1 MIKTESLKFSYDGRK
16 YFDFPDINLDI
27 GENLLII
34 GNSGIGKTTLLH
46 LLAGILKPESG
57 SINISG
63 TDISKF
69 SDTELDKFRGDNIGI
84 VFQKPHFIS
93 SLTINENLKLAQY
106 LSPSKISGD
115 AKKIL
120 ESLNIKDKYQQ
131 KPNQLSE
138 GEKQRA
144 SIALALINSPSLI
157 LADEPTGNLDFQ
169 TAQEVF
175 ELMLKLNQDL
185 NTSFIIVTHNQEL
198 ASKMDRVLLL
208 ENGQLQQRV

>member
-1 MIKTESLKFSYDGRK
+1 MIKTESLKFSYDGKK
-16 YFDFPDINLDI
+16 YFDFPDINLDS

-57 SINISG
+57 SISFSG

-157 LADEPTGNLDFQ
+157 LADEPTSSLDDFNCNNVIKLLKKQAKDHNAQLIVITHDARLKKHFKNNLN
-169 TAQEVF
+169 
-175 ELMLKLNQDL
+175 L
-185 NTSFIIVTHNQEL
+185 
-198 ASKMDRVLLL
+198 
-208 ENGQLQQRV
+208 

>member
-16 YFDFPDINLDI
+16 YFDFPDINLDT

-93 SLTINENLKLAQY
+93 SLTINENLKLAKY
-106 LSPSKISGD
+106 LSPSKTSGD

-157 LADEPTGNLDFQ
+157 LADEPTSSLDDFNCDNVIKLLKTQAKDHKAQLIVITHDARLKKHFKNNLN
-169 TAQEVF
+169 
-175 ELMLKLNQDL
+175 L
-185 NTSFIIVTHNQEL
+185 
-198 ASKMDRVLLL
+198 
-208 ENGQLQQRV
+208 

>member
-1 MIKTESLKFSYDGRK
+1 MIKTESLKFSYDGKK
-16 YFDFPDINLDI
+16 YFDFPDINLDS

-106 LSPSKISGD
+106 LSSSKTSVD

-157 LADEPTGNLDFQ
+157 LADEPTSSLDDFNCDNVIKLLKTQAKDHKAQLIVITHDARLKKHFKNNLN
-169 TAQEVF
+169 
-175 ELMLKLNQDL
+175 L
-185 NTSFIIVTHNQEL
+185 
-198 ASKMDRVLLL
+198 
-208 ENGQLQQRV
+208 

>member
-1 MIKTESLKFSYDGRK
+1 MIKTESLKFSYDGKK
-16 YFDFPDINLDI
+16 YFDFPDINLDS

-106 LSPSKISGD
+106 LSPSKTSGD

-144 SIALALINSPSLI
+144 SIALALINSPRLV
-157 LADEPTGNLDFQ
+157 LADEPTSSLDDFNCNNVIKLLKKQAKDHRAQLIVITHDARLKKHFKNNLN
-169 TAQEVF
+169 
-175 ELMLKLNQDL
+175 L
-185 NTSFIIVTHNQEL
+185 
-198 ASKMDRVLLL
+198 
-208 ENGQLQQRV
+208 

>member
-1 MIKTESLKFSYDGRK
+1 MIKTESLKFSYDGEK
-16 YFDFPDINLDI
+16 YFDFPDINLDS

-93 SLTINENLKLAQY
+93 SLTINENLKLAKY
-106 LSPSKISGD
+106 LSPSKTSGD

-144 SIALALINSPSLI
+144 SIALALINSPRLI
-157 LADEPTGNLDFQ
+157 LADEPTSSLDDFNCDNVIKLLKTQAKDHNAQLIVITHDARLKKHFKNNLN
-169 TAQEVF
+169 
-175 ELMLKLNQDL
+175 L
-185 NTSFIIVTHNQEL
+185 
-198 ASKMDRVLLL
+198 
-208 ENGQLQQRV
+208 

>member
-1 MIKTESLKFSYDGRK
+1 MIKTESLKFSYDGKK
-16 YFDFPDINLDI
+16 YFDFPDINLDS

-57 SINISG
+57 SINVSG
-63 TDISKF
+63 IDISKF

-106 LSPSKISGD
+106 LSSSKTSVD

-120 ESLNIKDKYQQ
+120 ESLNINDKYQQ

-157 LADEPTGNLDFQ
+157 LADEPTSSLDDFNCDNVIKLLKTQAKDHKAQLIVITHDARLKKHYKNNLN
-169 TAQEVF
+169 
-175 ELMLKLNQDL
+175 L
-185 NTSFIIVTHNQEL
+185 
-198 ASKMDRVLLL
+198 
-208 ENGQLQQRV
+208 

>member
-1 MIKTESLKFSYDGRK
+1 MIKTESLKFSYDGKK
-16 YFDFPDINLDI
+16 YFDFPDINLDS

-57 SINISG
+57 SIIVSG

-93 SLTINENLKLAQY
+93 SLTINENLKLAKY
-106 LSPSKISGD
+106 LSPSKTSGD

-157 LADEPTGNLDFQ
+157 LADEPTSSLDDFNCDNVIKLLKKQAKDHKAQLIVITHDARLKKHFKNNLN
-169 TAQEVF
+169 
-175 ELMLKLNQDL
+175 L
-185 NTSFIIVTHNQEL
+185 
-198 ASKMDRVLLL
+198 
-208 ENGQLQQRV
+208 

>member
-1 MIKTESLKFSYDGRK
+1 MIKTESLKFSYDGKK
-16 YFDFPDINLDI
+16 YFDFPDINLDS

-93 SLTINENLKLAQY
+93 SLTINENLKLAKY
-106 LSPSKISGD
+106 LSPSKTSGD
-115 AKKIL
+115 AEKIL

-157 LADEPTGNLDFQ
+157 LADEPTSSLDDFNCDNVIKLLKTQAKDHNAQLIVITHDARLKKHFKNNLN
-169 TAQEVF
+169 
-175 ELMLKLNQDL
+175 L
-185 NTSFIIVTHNQEL
+185 
-198 ASKMDRVLLL
+198 
-208 ENGQLQQRV
+208 

>member
-1 MIKTESLKFSYDGRK
+1 MIKTESVKFSYDGKK
-16 YFDFPDINLDI
+16 YFDFPDINLDS

-46 LLAGILKPESG
+46 LLAGILKPKSG
-57 SINISG
+57 SINVSG
-63 TDISKF
+63 IDISKF

-93 SLTINENLKLAQY
+93 SLTINENLKLAKY
-106 LSPSKISGD
+106 LSPSKTGGD
-115 AKKIL
+115 AEKIL

-157 LADEPTGNLDFQ
+157 LADEPTSSLDDFNCDNVIKLLKTQAKDHKAQLIVITHDARLKKHFKNNLN
-169 TAQEVF
+169 
-175 ELMLKLNQDL
+175 L
-185 NTSFIIVTHNQEL
+185 
-198 ASKMDRVLLL
+198 
-208 ENGQLQQRV
+208 

>member
-1 MIKTESLKFSYDGRK
+1 MIKTESLKFSYDGKK
-16 YFDFPDINLDI
+16 YFNFPDINLDS

-34 GNSGIGKTTLLH
+34 GNSGIGKTTFLH

-106 LSPSKISGD
+106 LSSSKTSVD

-157 LADEPTGNLDFQ
+157 LADEPTSSLDDFNCDNVIKLLKTQAKDHKAQLIVITHDARLKKHFKNNLN
-169 TAQEVF
+169 
-175 ELMLKLNQDL
+175 L
-185 NTSFIIVTHNQEL
+185 
-198 ASKMDRVLLL
+198 
-208 ENGQLQQRV
+208 

>member
-1 MIKTESLKFSYDGRK
+1 MIKTESLKFSYDGKK
-16 YFDFPDINLDI
+16 YFDFPDINLDS

-93 SLTINENLKLAQY
+93 SLTINENLKLAKY
-106 LSPSKISGD
+106 LSPSKTSGD

-144 SIALALINSPSLI
+144 SIALALINSPNLI
-157 LADEPTGNLDFQ
+157 LADEPTSSLDDFNCDNVIKLLKTQAKDHKAQLIVITHDARLKKHFKNNLN
-169 TAQEVF
+169 
-175 ELMLKLNQDL
+175 L
-185 NTSFIIVTHNQEL
+185 
-198 ASKMDRVLLL
+198 
-208 ENGQLQQRV
+208 

>member
-1 MIKTESLKFSYDGRK
+1 MIKTESLKFSYDGKK
-16 YFDFPDINLDI
+16 YFDFPDINLDS

-93 SLTINENLKLAQY
+93 SLTINENLKLAKY
-106 LSPSKISGD
+106 LSPSKTGGD
-115 AKKIL
+115 AEKIL
-120 ESLNIKDKYQQ
+120 ESLNINDKYQQ

-157 LADEPTGNLDFQ
+157 LADEPTSSLDDINCDNVIKLLKTQAKDHKAQLIVITHDARLKKHFKNNLN
-169 TAQEVF
+169 
-175 ELMLKLNQDL
+175 L
-185 NTSFIIVTHNQEL
+185 
-198 ASKMDRVLLL
+198 
-208 ENGQLQQRV
+208 

>member
-1 MIKTESLKFSYDGRK
+1 MIKTESLKFSYDGEK
-16 YFDFPDINLDI
+16 YFDFPDINLVS

-93 SLTINENLKLAQY
+93 SLTINENLKLAKY
-106 LSPSKISGD
+106 LSPSKTSGD

-157 LADEPTGNLDFQ
+157 LADEPTSSLDDFNCNNVIKLLKKQAKDHKAQLIVITHDARLKKHFKNNLN
-169 TAQEVF
+169 
-175 ELMLKLNQDL
+175 L
-185 NTSFIIVTHNQEL
+185 
-198 ASKMDRVLLL
+198 
-208 ENGQLQQRV
+208 

>member
-1 MIKTESLKFSYDGRK
+1 MIKTESLKFSYDGKK
-16 YFDFPDINLDI
+16 YFDFPDINLDS

-57 SINISG
+57 SINVSG
-63 TDISKF
+63 IDISKF

-93 SLTINENLKLAQY
+93 SLTINENLKLAKY
-106 LSPSKISGD
+106 LSPSKTSGD

-120 ESLNIKDKYQQ
+120 ESLNIRDKYQQ

-157 LADEPTGNLDFQ
+157 LADEPTSSLDDFNCDNVIKLLKKQAKDHKAQLIVITHDARLKKHFKNNLN
-169 TAQEVF
+169 
-175 ELMLKLNQDL
+175 L
-185 NTSFIIVTHNQEL
+185 
-198 ASKMDRVLLL
+198 
-208 ENGQLQQRV
+208 

>member
-1 MIKTESLKFSYDGRK
+1 MIKTESLKFSYDGKK
-16 YFDFPDINLDI
+16 YFDFPDINLDS

-106 LSPSKISGD
+106 LSPSKTSGD

-138 GEKQRA
+138 GERQRA

-157 LADEPTGNLDFQ
+157 LADEPTSSLDDFNCDNVIKLLKKQAKDHKAQLIVITHDARLKKHFKNNLN
-169 TAQEVF
+169 
-175 ELMLKLNQDL
+175 L
-185 NTSFIIVTHNQEL
+185 
-198 ASKMDRVLLL
+198 
-208 ENGQLQQRV
+208 

>member
-1 MIKTESLKFSYDGRK
+1 MIKTESLKFSYDGKK
-16 YFDFPDINLDI
+16 YFDFPDINLDSD
-27 GENLLII
+27 ENLLII

-57 SINISG
+57 SINVSG
-63 TDISKF
+63 IDISKF

-106 LSPSKISGD
+106 LSPSKKSGD

-157 LADEPTGNLDFQ
+157 LADEPTSSLDDFNCDNVIKLLKTQAKDHKAQLIVITHDARLKKHFKNNLN
-169 TAQEVF
+169 
-175 ELMLKLNQDL
+175 L
-185 NTSFIIVTHNQEL
+185 
-198 ASKMDRVLLL
+198 
-208 ENGQLQQRV
+208 

>member
-1 MIKTESLKFSYDGRK
+1 MIKTESLKFSYDGKK
-16 YFDFPDINLDI
+16 YFDFPDINLDS

-93 SLTINENLKLAQY
+93 SLTINENLKLAKY
-106 LSPSKISGD
+106 LSPSKTSGD

-144 SIALALINSPSLI
+144 SIALALINSPNLI
-157 LADEPTGNLDFQ
+157 LADEPTSSLDDFNCDNVIKLLKKQAKDHKAQLIVITHDARLKKHFKNNLN
-169 TAQEVF
+169 
-175 ELMLKLNQDL
+175 L
-185 NTSFIIVTHNQEL
+185 
-198 ASKMDRVLLL
+198 
-208 ENGQLQQRV
+208 

>member
-1 MIKTESLKFSYDGRK
+1 MIKTESLKFSYDGKK
-16 YFDFPDINLDI
+16 YFDFPDINLDS

-63 TDISKF
+63 KDISKF

-106 LSPSKISGD
+106 LSSSKTSVD

-157 LADEPTGNLDFQ
+157 LADEPTSSLDDFNCDNVIKLLKTQAKDHNAQLIVITHDARLKKHFKNNLN
-169 TAQEVF
+169 
-175 ELMLKLNQDL
+175 L
-185 NTSFIIVTHNQEL
+185 
-198 ASKMDRVLLL
+198 
-208 ENGQLQQRV
+208 

>member
-1 MIKTESLKFSYDGRK
+1 MIKTESLKFSYDGKK
-16 YFDFPDINLDI
+16 YFDFPDINLDS

-106 LSPSKISGD
+106 LSRSKTSGD

-120 ESLNIKDKYQQ
+120 ESLNIEDKYQQ

-144 SIALALINSPSLI
+144 SIALALINSPNLI
-157 LADEPTGNLDFQ
+157 LADEPTSSLDDFNCDNVIKLLKKQAKNHKAQLIVITHDARLKKHFKNNLN
-169 TAQEVF
+169 
-175 ELMLKLNQDL
+175 L
-185 NTSFIIVTHNQEL
+185 
-198 ASKMDRVLLL
+198 
-208 ENGQLQQRV
+208 

>member
-1 MIKTESLKFSYDGRK
+1 MIKTESLKFSYDGKK
-16 YFDFPDINLDI
+16 YFDFPDINLDS

-57 SINISG
+57 SISVSG

-106 LSPSKISGD
+106 LSPSKISRD

-144 SIALALINSPSLI
+144 SIAFALINSPSLI
-157 LADEPTGNLDFQ
+157 LADEPTSSLDDFNCNNVIKLLKKQAKDHKAQLIVITHDARLKKHFKNNLN
-169 TAQEVF
+169 
-175 ELMLKLNQDL
+175 L
-185 NTSFIIVTHNQEL
+185 
-198 ASKMDRVLLL
+198 
-208 ENGQLQQRV
+208 

>member
-1 MIKTESLKFSYDGRK
+1 MVKTELLKFSYDGKK
-16 YFDFPDINLDI
+16 YFDFPDINLNS

-34 GNSGIGKTTLLH
+34 GSSGIGKTTLLH
-46 LLAGILKPESG
+46 LLGGILKPESG

-93 SLTINENLKLAQY
+93 SLTINEILKLAQY
-106 LSPSKISGD
+106 LSPSKTSGD

-157 LADEPTGNLDFQ
+157 LADEPTSSLDDFNCNNVIKLLKKQANDHKAQLIVITHDARLKKHFKNNLN
-169 TAQEVF
+169 
-175 ELMLKLNQDL
+175 L
-185 NTSFIIVTHNQEL
+185 
-198 ASKMDRVLLL
+198 
-208 ENGQLQQRV
+208 

>member
-1 MIKTESLKFSYDGRK
+1 MIKTESLKFSYDGKK
-16 YFDFPDINLDI
+16 YFDFPDINLDSD
-27 GENLLII
+27 ENLLII

-93 SLTINENLKLAQY
+93 SLTINENLKLAKY
-106 LSPSKISGD
+106 LSPSKTSGD

-157 LADEPTGNLDFQ
+157 LADEPTSSLDDFNCDNVIKLLKTQAKDHKAQLIVITHDARLKKHFKNNLN
-169 TAQEVF
+169 
-175 ELMLKLNQDL
+175 L
-185 NTSFIIVTHNQEL
+185 
-198 ASKMDRVLLL
+198 
-208 ENGQLQQRV
+208 

>member
-1 MIKTESLKFSYDGRK
+1 MIKTESLKFSYDGKK
-16 YFDFPDINLDI
+16 YFDFPDINLDS

-69 SDTELDKFRGDNIGI
+69 SDIELDKFRGDNIGI

-93 SLTINENLKLAQY
+93 SLTINENLKLAKY
-106 LSPSKISGD
+106 LSPSKTSGD

-157 LADEPTGNLDFQ
+157 LADEPTSSLDDFNCDNVIKLLKKQAKDHKAQLVVITHDARLKKHFKNNLN
-169 TAQEVF
+169 
-175 ELMLKLNQDL
+175 L
-185 NTSFIIVTHNQEL
+185 
-198 ASKMDRVLLL
+198 
-208 ENGQLQQRV
+208 

>member
-1 MIKTESLKFSYDGRK
+1 MIKTESLKFSYDGKK
-16 YFDFPDINLDI
+16 YFDFPDINLDS

-93 SLTINENLKLAQY
+93 SLTINENLKLAKY
-106 LSPSKISGD
+106 LSPSKTSGD

-120 ESLNIKDKYQQ
+120 ESLNIEDKYQQ

-144 SIALALINSPSLI
+144 SIALALINSPNLI
-157 LADEPTGNLDFQ
+157 LADEPTSSLDDFNCNNVIKLLKKQAKDHKAQLIVITHDARLKKHFKNNLN
-169 TAQEVF
+169 
-175 ELMLKLNQDL
+175 L
-185 NTSFIIVTHNQEL
+185 
-198 ASKMDRVLLL
+198 
-208 ENGQLQQRV
+208 

>member
-1 MIKTESLKFSYDGRK
+1 MIKTESLKFSYDGKK
-16 YFDFPDINLDI
+16 YFDFPDINLDS

-57 SINISG
+57 SISVSG

-106 LSPSKISGD
+106 FSPSNIRGD
-115 AKKIL
+115 AKKSL

-131 KPNQLSE
+131 QPNQLSE

-157 LADEPTGNLDFQ
+157 LADEPTSSLDDFNCNNVIKLLKKQANDHKAQLIVITHDARLKKHFKNNLN
-169 TAQEVF
+169 
-175 ELMLKLNQDL
+175 L
-185 NTSFIIVTHNQEL
+185 
-198 ASKMDRVLLL
+198 
-208 ENGQLQQRV
+208 

>member
-1 MIKTESLKFSYDGRK
+1 MIKTESLKFSYDGKK
-16 YFDFPDINLDI
+16 YFEFPDINLDS

-106 LSPSKISGD
+106 LSRSKTSGD

-157 LADEPTGNLDFQ
+157 LADEPTSSLDDFNCDNVIKLLKKQAKDHKAQLIVITHDARLKKHFKNNLN
-169 TAQEVF
+169 
-175 ELMLKLNQDL
+175 L
-185 NTSFIIVTHNQEL
+185 
-198 ASKMDRVLLL
+198 
-208 ENGQLQQRV
+208 

>member
-1 MIKTESLKFSYDGRK
+1 MIKTESLKFSYDGKK
-16 YFDFPDINLDI
+16 YFDFPDINLDS

-57 SINISG
+57 SINVSG

-93 SLTINENLKLAQY
+93 SLTINENLKLAKY
-106 LSPSKISGD
+106 LSPSKTSGD

-157 LADEPTGNLDFQ
+157 LADEPTSSLDDFNCDNVIKLLKKQAKDHKAQLIVITHDARLKKHFKNNLN
-169 TAQEVF
+169 
-175 ELMLKLNQDL
+175 L
-185 NTSFIIVTHNQEL
+185 
-198 ASKMDRVLLL
+198 
-208 ENGQLQQRV
+208 

>member
-1 MIKTESLKFSYDGRK
+1 MIKTESLKFSYDGKK
-16 YFDFPDINLDI
+16 YFDFPDINLDS

-57 SINISG
+57 SINVSG
-63 TDISKF
+63 IDISKF

-106 LSPSKISGD
+106 LSPSKTSGD

-120 ESLNIKDKYQQ
+120 ESLNIRDKYQQ

-157 LADEPTGNLDFQ
+157 LADEPTSSLDDFNCDNVIKLLKKQAKDHKAQLIVITHDARLKKHFKNNLN
-169 TAQEVF
+169 
-175 ELMLKLNQDL
+175 L
-185 NTSFIIVTHNQEL
+185 
-198 ASKMDRVLLL
+198 
-208 ENGQLQQRV
+208 

>member
-1 MIKTESLKFSYDGRK
+1 MIKTESLKFSYDGKK
-16 YFDFPDINLDI
+16 YFDFPDINLDS
-27 GENLLII
+27 GENLLIV

-63 TDISKF
+63 TYISKF

-93 SLTINENLKLAQY
+93 SLTINENLKLAKY
-106 LSPSKISGD
+106 LSPSKTSGD

-120 ESLNIKDKYQQ
+120 ESLNIEDKYQQ

-144 SIALALINSPSLI
+144 SIALALINSPNLI
-157 LADEPTGNLDFQ
+157 LADEPTSSLDDYNCDNVIKLLKKQAKDHKAQLIVITHDARLKKHFKNNLN
-169 TAQEVF
+169 
-175 ELMLKLNQDL
+175 L
-185 NTSFIIVTHNQEL
+185 
-198 ASKMDRVLLL
+198 
-208 ENGQLQQRV
+208 